1 MSLEYCD
8 KCDKMIDLDHDEH
21 WEHFKDKWEEA
32 QIPKIILDMK
42 NLGKSEHKIFFD
54 LYQKE
59 FEKFEKNIREV
70 ILKQMKGG
78 IEHGK
83 NN

>member
-8 KCDKMIDLDHDEH
+8 KCDLMIDLDNDEH

-32 QIPKIILDMK
+32 GIPKTILG
-42 NLGKSEHKIFFD
+42 NLGKGNHKILFD
-54 LYQKE
+54 SYQKE
-59 FEKFEKNIREV
+59 VDKFEKDIKEV

-78 IEHGK
+78 KDGK
-83 NN
+83 